1 MTFTEPDQFPVTDP
15 VAGFDTAAFDLD
27 AYLGR
32 IDHPRAG
39 PSAEAL
45 RSLHAAHVRAIPF
58 ENIDVVLRNHP
69 GVELPAIVDKLVHRG
84 RGGYCFEHGLL
95 FAAAL
100 EELGFTVRRSFAR
113 VQPHRESGSYSHMLS
128 IVPVDDVEYL
138 VDVGFGAWVM
148 HPTPLID
155 CGEVDQAGWL
165 HRIRRENGLW
175 VFEKRTADGWDALHA
190 TLGLPARQ
198 IDYEVFHHYTSTHP
212 RSPFTGQLV
221 VMRLTDGVVRKFVGH
236 RLTIEYADG
245 RRETTEISSD
255 ELADTLRALDV
266 ELTPAELSALRE
278 FYESPGGIEP
288 EQL

>member
-1 MTFTEPDQFPVTDP
+1 MTFIELNPFPVTDP
-15 VAGFDTAAFDLD
+15 VAGFDTTAFDLD
-27 AYLGR
+27 AYLER
-32 IDHPRAG
+32 IDHPCAE
-39 PSAEAL
+39 PSAAAL

-58 ENIDVVLRNHP
+58 ENIDVVLRRHR
-69 GVELPAIVDKLVHRG
+69 GIELPAIMDKLVRRD

-113 VQPHRESGSYSHMLS
+113 VQPGRERGSYSHMLAV
-128 IVPVDDVEYL
+128 VPVDGTEYL

-155 CGEVDQAGWL
+155 GAEVDQAGWR
-165 HRIRRENGLW
+165 HRIRRDNGQWL
-175 VFEKRTADGWDALHA
+175 FEKRTADGWDALHA

-198 IDYEVFHHYTSTHP
+198 VDYEVFHHYTSTHP

-236 RLTIEYADG
+236 RLTTEHADG
-245 RRETTEISSD
+245 RVETAEITTGQ
-255 ELADTLRALDV
+255 LAGTLRALDV
-266 ELTPAELSALRE
+266 ELTPAELAALHG
-278 FYESPGGIEP
+278 FYESTEDTGAR
-288 EQL
+288 